1 MKLDSSWLI
10 LALLDAFFAALAAI
24 FAKMGLQNVDSTLAT
39 AARTLVMMVF
49 MLSVVLFTGKGSQVW
64 TLTQREGLFIVLSG
78 VAGALSWILYFASL
92 KIGDASKVAAVDRSS
107 LLFVI
112 ILSFLVL
119 SEKLTVKTVL
129 AGILVFL
136 GLLVIAL

>member
-1 MKLDSSWLI
+1 MDSSWLI

-24 FAKMGLQNVDSTLAT
+24 FAKIGLQNVDSTFAT

-49 MLSVVLFTGKGSQVW
+49 MLLVVVFTGKISLTG
-64 TLTQREGLFIVLSG
+64 TLTQREGVFIILSG
-78 VAGALSWILYFASL
+78 VAGALSWLLYFASL
-92 KIGDASKVAAVDRSS
+92 KLGDASKVAAVDRSS

-112 ILSFLVL
+112 ILSFIVL
-119 SEKLTVKTVL
+119 NEELTVKTVV
-129 AGILVFL
+129 AGVLVFL